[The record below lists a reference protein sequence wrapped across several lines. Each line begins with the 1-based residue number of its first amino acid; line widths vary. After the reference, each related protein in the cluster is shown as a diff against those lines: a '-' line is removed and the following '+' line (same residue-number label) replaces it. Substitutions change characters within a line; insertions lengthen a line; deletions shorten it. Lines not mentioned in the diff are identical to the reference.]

1 MPSAYLLAKDQI
13 EQARAI
19 LANEVWF
26 DPQVDH
32 LFELALYRL
41 QELEATTMAS
51 APLRPVSTSRPLPSE
66 RQARLRFMPWL
77 DP

>member
-1 MPSAYLLAKDQI
+1 MPSAYILAKDQV

-26 DPQVDH
+26 DAQLDH
-32 LFELALYRL
+32 LFELALVRL
-41 QELEATTMAS
+41 AQLQDVVEVP
-51 APLRPVSTSRPLPSE
+51 APLHPHTISMPNAARGPR
-66 RQARLRFMPWL
+66 ARLMPWL

>member
-26 DPQVDH
+26 DIEVDR
-32 LFELALYRL
+32 LFELA
-41 QELEATTMAS
+41 
-51 APLRPVSTSRPLPSE
+51 
-66 RQARLRFMPWL
+66 QARLAELERSMGISTQPHELLQMPAMPARSRARLMPWL
-77 DP
+77 KS

>member
-26 DPQVDH
+26 DIEVDR
-32 LFELALYRL
+32 LFELA
-41 QELEATTMAS
+41 
-51 APLRPVSTSRPLPSE
+51 
-66 RQARLRFMPWL
+66 QARLAELDRSMGLSAAPHDLLKFPATPASPRTRLMPWL
-77 DP
+77 KP

>member
-26 DPQVDH
+26 DAELDH
-32 LFELALYRL
+32 LFVLAQTKLA
-41 QELEATTMAS
+41 ELERAINDPVRAD
-51 APLRPVSTSRPLPSE
+51 APLKFPAPPR
-66 RQARLRFMPWL
+66 ARLMPWL
-77 DP
+77 NR

>member
-26 DPQVDH
+26 DAELDH
-32 LFELALYRL
+32 LFVLAQTRL
-41 QELEATTMAS
+41 AELERKID
-51 APLRPVSTSRPLPSE
+51 APVGAAAPVKFPAPPR
-66 RQARLRFMPWL
+66 ARLMPWL
-77 DP
+77 NR